1 MKKNIYKVILAGML
15 VMQMSI
21 LAFANAWCQDAVGDW
36 YLDNGVWEK
45 DEVGYM
51 YRYANGTYLTNTWGI
66 IYDEESKYYKYYYF
80 DETGHM
86 MANTTTPDGEIVNEH
101 GEQIRKG
108 RPRIAG
114 AHEDEKTLRINT
126 NFIKYKIADL
136 NAIGYNEA
144 GISSCVLE
152 LLNNKRLDINNK
164 YEFSTTSYEFSKK
177 RPGMLNRVKVN
188 YKEIPLYA
196 NYYYDSRFED
206 PTGKINDYPYWI
218 VYNGNNPKEIISTLP
233 DSNNAKVCAEELC
246 THGFKLIDGS
256 DGTYTLRYNNLVLSI
271 TSGSEHVD
279 LCFMPKKKYED
290 GLWLEY

>member
-1 MKKNIYKVILAGML
+1 MKKKIFGIILTSLMIIQTSML
-15 VMQMSI
+15 T
-21 LAFANAWCQDAVGDW
+21 FANAWCQDSVGDW
-36 YLDNGVWEK
+36 FLKNGAWEK
-45 DEVGYM
+45 DQCGYM
-51 YRYANGTYLTNTWGI
+51 YRYEDGTYIMNTWGI
-66 IYDEESKYYKYYYF
+66 IYDENSQYYKYYYY

-86 MANTTTPDGEIVNEH
+86 MANTTTPDGEIVNEN
-101 GEQIRKG
+101 GEQIRLG

-114 AHEDEKTLRINT
+114 AYEDEGTLRINT

-136 NAIGYNEA
+136 AAIGYNEA
-144 GISSCVLE
+144 GISNCVLE
-152 LLNNKRLDINNK
+152 LINSKRLDVNNK

-206 PTGKINDYPYWI
+206 PSGKINDYPDWV
-218 VYNGNNPKEIISTLP
+218 VYNGKNPQEIISTLP
-233 DSNNAKVCAEELC
+233 ASNNAKICAEELC
-246 THGFKLIDGS
+246 KYGFRLIEESFD
-256 DGTYTLRYNNLVLSI
+256 TCTLQNDNLVLSV

-279 LCFMPKKKYED
+279 LIFTPKKKYED